1 MREEP
6 GESEGARDVGW
17 VPREKRDRARASR
30 CLRGRGRGSRA
41 PAGSPPSLCPLLARA
56 AGSWKQSSGRSII
69 TRESATVEAPTQ
81 LSNLSRSPS
90 AWRPLYGF
98 RARPA
103 GGSQRTSQARSGW
116 GGPAVP
122 RAPALV
128 AGPRVR
134 CRGAI
139 RTPGRPSS
147 AHTSGPRLHCRRGL
161 LLPLRSSLPLSLP
174 PRPARRACLLSSA
187 PPSASSLSAGPSPRR
202 PSVSSI
208 ISETQASV
216 RPRRSHGPAR
226 LVPSAVTAGALA
238 FLPLRL
244 TGPSLLLYSSLS
256 RRSRERPRTP

>member
-1 MREEP
+1 M
-6 GESEGARDVGW
+6 V
-17 VPREKRDRARASR
+17 
-30 CLRGRGRGSRA
+30 RGRRLVRLRRSARCSLGPWGPGSKAPVEASSRGSQPLSKLPRSCPICLARRLPGGRYTGFERGPPAARSARLRHAQAGAA
-41 PAGSPPSLCPLLARA
+41 PQCRVRLPSLLAPVFA
-56 AGSWKQSSGRSII
+56 VEGRSA
-69 TRESATVEAPTQ
+69 RQVD
-81 LSNLSRSPS
+81 
-90 AWRPLYGF
+90 RP
-98 RARPA
+98 P
-103 GGSQRTSQARSGW
+103 
-116 GGPAVP
+116 
-122 RAPALV
+122 
-128 AGPRVR
+128 
-134 CRGAI
+134 
-139 RTPGRPSS
+139 

-208 ISETQASV
+208 PSETQASV